1 MIVRCV
7 CFYFSVQMCCFGN
20 TYKLEKLIVSAFE
33 QSIWQTTARLFY
45 GEITKNQVQN
55 DMERLFDSKC
65 KKK

>member
-1 MIVRCV
+1 MNLIILKKKNHEGRIK
-7 CFYFSVQMCCFGN
+7 MKKN
-20 TYKLEKLIVSAFE
+20 EKIIVSAFE